1 MKFDLTPCRKRPKTK
16 SVLPSIVGN
25 CQMGGK
31 KEHSLVCKKKRQFFL
46 GSLMHILR
54 DNTAYYTIFHGG
66 GGDIPLPPHTLRL
79 WTAASKEVF
88 TLVNIIP
95 TKDFLIVRSLSTHL
109 MSANSELCIIIVYEL
124 LVGRY
129 DQTSLNKLLL
139 RAGLGSR

>member
-66 GGDIPLPPHTLRL
+66 GGDIPPSSPYATPLN
-79 WTAASKEVF
+79 SGVK
-88 TLVNIIP
+88 
-95 TKDFLIVRSLSTHL
+95 RSIYIS
-109 MSANSELCIIIVYEL
+109 
-124 LVGRY
+124 
-129 DQTSLNKLLL
+129 
-139 RAGLGSR
+139 